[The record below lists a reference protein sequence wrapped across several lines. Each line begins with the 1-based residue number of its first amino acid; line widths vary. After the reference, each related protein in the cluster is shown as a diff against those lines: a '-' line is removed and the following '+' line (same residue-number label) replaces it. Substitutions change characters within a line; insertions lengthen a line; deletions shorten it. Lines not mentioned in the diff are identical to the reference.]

1 MTVSTVVNH
10 EQYDGNG
17 TTTTFPYRFRVLKSS
32 HMVVTVV
39 DTAGLVST
47 LQLGTDYDITGVGQV
62 SGGNVI
68 LKSPLQD
75 GWKISLDRDLPAVQE
90 TDLRNQGRFFAETHE
105 DAFDYLT
112 MLIQRLG
119 SQFSLSLRKPTFIAP
134 YYDALG
140 NFIRNLRDP
149 VNPQDAATKNY
160 VDSLAGGNLSK
171 TLRTDNPIPALP
183 GINQRKN
190 KLVAMDESGN
200 PIMVLPASGSA
211 SDVMIELAK
220 PTGASS
226 IGSTNGNVQ
235 TDIDA
240 INSTLTKRNAFA
252 YIEDYA
258 NLVVSDDWSDAIQA
272 AFNTGKVVVGITG
285 KTYKTTKIINTNGQ
299 PFIGKLKIQLART
312 TIPNATVEVE
322 YTKAGEGEFF
332 RGIYVQSAYDL
343 CELLRIKSMG
353 FNTILHYCYF
363 DNGPADVNGTIPQL
377 IKNAATAGLNV
388 VVNTENSV
396 AHNNGTVAQ
405 VVSAADG
412 FRNVI
417 GYSVI
422 DEPGSRG
429 ISLANQESA
438 ISTLRALT
446 KKKLF
451 CVDYL
456 WAYLNTWTKPWS
468 YNYDVFLVDSYSMY
482 YASGDLSS
490 RINRDLGKM
499 RTDLGAA
506 LKMTGN
512 AKVIPCFQAYVD
524 PNSNPVEARDGTY
537 CFDVPQITGAGKV
550 FGKSGNGDFACFVW
564 DASFNGNVAN
574 NADLQSMIA
583 DIVSSSG
590 KGQKFITNPIIFGGV
605 GSVYQR
611 SLNDIVSKTIAKDPG
626 NTIDPWLGGGA
637 WPVRLITGSSETP
650 IRTTTANINISG
662 IGFNKSRSHLITSHN
677 AMLYVTGFGVF
688 ENYGNTLTGSASL
701 DIFTT
706 PDGGYLENL
715 IYSGGVT
722 SGQPFRFS
730 SKTTNNFDGVGEDL
744 VISLSLSNA
753 SDFMDNYRRF
763 VYGMFVSTNW

>member
-1 MTVSTVVNH
+1 MTVASELNH
-10 EQYDGNG
+10 NQYTGNG
-17 TTTTFPYRFRVLKSS
+17 QTTSFDYEFRIFKNSHLLVQVTNLEGVITT
-32 HMVVTVV
+32 
-39 DTAGLVST
+39 LV
-47 LQLGTDYDITGVGQV
+47 LGTDYTVTGVGA
-62 SGGNVI
+62 SGGKVVLTN
-68 LKSPLQD
+68 PLAA
-75 GWKISLDRDLPAVQE
+75 GWAISLDRNLPIVQE
-90 TDLRNQGRFFAETHE
+90 TDLRNQGTFYAETHE

-112 MLIQRLG
+112 MLIQRV
-119 SQFSLSLRKPTFIAP
+119 FSSFGLALKKPSWIAKF
-134 YYDALG
+134 YDALG
-140 NFIRNLRDP
+140 NRIDNLADP
-149 VNPQDAATKNY
+149 IKPQDAATKSY
-160 VDSLAGGNLSK
+160 VDDIERLHFER
-171 TLRTDNPIPALP
+171 TLRVPENLISELP
-183 GINQRKN
+183 NISGRKN
-190 KLVAMDESGN
+190 KILGFNEDGDPMLLIPE
-200 PIMVLPASGSA
+200 SGSA
-211 SDVMIELAK
+211 ADVMIELAS
-220 PTGASS
+220 THGASL
-226 IGSTNGNVQ
+226 IGTSAGENVQ
-235 TDIDA
+235 
-240 INSTLTKRNAFA
+240 NSLNELNAQNSSFS
-252 YIEDYA
+252 YIESFSH
-258 NLVVSDDWSDAIQA
+258 LVSDDDWSDAIQA
-272 AFNTGKVVVGITG
+272 AFNTGKLVVGITG
-285 KTYKTTKIINTNGQ
+285 KTYKATKIINTNGQ
-299 PFIGKLKIQLART
+299 PFLGKLKIQMART
-312 TIPNATVEVE
+312 TIPNATIEVE
-322 YTKAGEGEFF
+322 YTKAVEGEFF

-343 CELLRIKSMG
+343 CELLRIKSLG

-377 IKNAATAGLNV
+377 LKNAATAGLNV

-499 RTDLGAA
+499 RTDIGAA

-512 AKVIPCFQAYVD
+512 AKVIPCFQAYVN

-564 DASFNGNVAN
+564 DASFNGNVSN
-574 NADLQSMIA
+574 NAELQSMIA

-590 KGQKFITNPIIFGGV
+590 NGHKFITNPIIFGGV

-611 SLNDIVSKTIAKDPG
+611 SLNDIVSKTLTKDPG
-626 NTIDPWLGGGA
+626 NTIDSWLSGGA
-637 WPVRLITGSSETP
+637 WPVKLVTGTSETP
-650 IRTTTANINISG
+650 TNTLTANINISG
-662 IGFNKSRSHLITSHN
+662 IGFNKSFSRLATSHN
-677 AMLYVTGFGVF
+677 ALMYVTGFGVF
-688 ENYGNTLTGSASL
+688 ENYGSTLTGGASL
-701 DIFTT
+701 DLYTS
-706 PDGGYLENL
+706 PDGGYRQNL
-715 IYSGGVT
+715 IYTGGVT
-722 SGQPFRFS
+722 PGQPFRFS
-730 SKTTNNFDGVGEDL
+730 SKTTNNYDGVGEDL
-744 VISLSLSNA
+744 VISLSLSNS
-753 SDFMDNYRRF
+753 SDYMDNYRRF